1 MSSMIIPHNAFI
13 FVGDGQKALVL
24 RNDGD
29 AQFLNLKTE
38 EVFTDRNPLT
48 HDQGTDRPGR

>member
-1 MSSMIIPHNAFI
+1 MIIPHNAFI

-29 AQFLNLKTE
+29 AQYLNLKTE
-38 EVFTDRNPLT
+38 EVFTAIR
-48 HDQGTDRPGR
+48 